1 MKDFEEGTEGS
12 AASVR
17 TVGMILAGVVLG
29 AVAVFSLGVMVGQ
42 RVTESV
48 PSFGEPPPSVPM
60 ETLVPPSARAPEKG
74 AVGESAP
81 PSSGEKLTFF
91 DTLSGE
97 KASSPPSLPK
107 TPPPKPATAPPKP
120 APAPAAKPV
129 PAPVASPAPAPAAKA
144 GATSPAETV
153 NALRG
158 NGSWYVQVAS
168 TTSRQGANDLVTRL
182 KKKGVKAVSTP
193 VTLKGK
199 QWYRVR
205 VGTFPDRN
213 SANQAQKILKQKM
226 KIDGL
231 VMGG

>member
-1 MKDFEEGTEGS
+1 MKQFEEGTEGS

-17 TVGMILAGVVLG
+17 RVGLILAGVVLG

-48 PSFGEPPPSVPM
+48 PSLGEPPPSVPM
-60 ETLVPPSARAPEKG
+60 ETLVPPAAPAPEKKAAAEG
-74 AVGESAP
+74 TAP
-81 PSSGEKLTFF
+81 PGDKLTFF

-97 KASSPPSLPK
+97 KASAPPSLPK
-107 TPPPKPATAPPKP
+107 TPPPKPAPPKSAP
-120 APAPAAKPV
+120 AAAPTPAAKSAPAPAAKP
-129 PAPVASPAPAPAAKA
+129 AAASPA
-144 GATSPAETV
+144 ERV

-158 NGSWYVQVAS
+158 SGSWYVQVAS
-168 TTSRQGANDLVTRL
+168 TTSSQGANDLVARL

-205 VGTFPDRN
+205 IGTFPDKN
-213 SANQAQKILKQKM
+213 SANQARKILKQNM

>member
-17 TVGMILAGVVLG
+17 RVGMILAGVVLG

-48 PSFGEPPPSVPM
+48 PSLGEPPPSVPM
-60 ETLVPPSARAPEKG
+60 ETLVPPAAPAPEKKAAEG
-74 AVGESAP
+74 AST
-81 PSSGEKLTFF
+81 PSGDKLTFF
-91 DTLSGE
+91 DTLSGD

-107 TPPPKPATAPPKP
+107 APPPKP
-120 APAPAAKPV
+120 APAPSKPAARATPAPKPAPVPAAKP
-129 PAPVASPAPAPAAKA
+129 A
-144 GATSPAETV
+144 ATSAVEEV
-153 NALRG
+153 NALL
-158 NGSWYVQVAS
+158 GSGPWYVQAAS
-168 TTSRQGANDLVTRL
+168 TTSRQGANDFVTRL
-182 KKKGVKAVSTP
+182 KKKGIKASFTP

-205 VGTFPDRN
+205 IGSFPDKN
-213 SANQAQKILKQKM
+213 SANQARKILKEKL

>member
-17 TVGMILAGVVLG
+17 RVGMILAGVVLG

-48 PSFGEPPPSVPM
+48 PSLGEPPPSVPM
-60 ETLVPPSARAPEKG
+60 ETLVPPASPAPEKS
-74 AVGESAP
+74 AVGKSTS
-81 PSSGEKLTFF
+81 PSSGDKLTFF

-97 KASSPPSLPK
+97 KASSPPTLPK
-107 TPPPKPATAPPKP
+107 TPPPKPASPPPKP
-120 APAPAAKPV
+120 PPATAAAPAA
-129 PAPVASPAPAPAAKA
+129 ASPA
-144 GATSPAETV
+144 ERV

-158 NGSWYVQVAS
+158 SGSWYVQVSS
-168 TTSRQGANDLVTRL
+168 TTSRQGANDFVARL

-199 QWYRVR
+199 QWHRVR
-205 VGTFPDRN
+205 IGSFPDRN

>member
-1 MKDFEEGTEGS
+1 MKDFDEGTEGS

-17 TVGMILAGVVLG
+17 RVGMILAGVVLG

-48 PSFGEPPPSVPM
+48 PSLGEPPPSVPM
-60 ETLVPPSARAPEKG
+60 ETLVPPADPAPEKR
-74 AVGESAP
+74 AVAEGTSTL
-81 PSSGEKLTFF
+81 SGDKLTFF

-107 TPPPKPATAPPKP
+107 SPPPKPVAKAKPAPKP
-120 APAPAAKPV
+120 APPPAARP
-129 PAPVASPAPAPAAKA
+129 PAASPTEKV
-144 GATSPAETV
+144 S
-153 NALRG
+153 ALLG
-158 NGSWYVQVAS
+158 GGPWYVQVAS
-168 TTSRQGANDLVTRL
+168 TTSRQGASDLVTRL
-182 KKKGVKAVSTP
+182 KKKGIKASSTP

-205 VGTFPDRN
+205 IGSFPDKN
-213 SANQAQKILKQKM
+213 SANQARKILKEQL

>member
-1 MKDFEEGTEGS
+1 MKQFEEGTEGS

-17 TVGMILAGVVLG
+17 RVGLILAGVVLG

-48 PSFGEPPPSVPM
+48 PSLGEPPPSVPM
-60 ETLVPPSARAPEKG
+60 ETLVPPTAPAPEKKVAAEG
-74 AVGESAP
+74 TAP
-81 PSSGEKLTFF
+81 SGDKLTFF

-97 KASSPPSLPK
+97 KASPPPSLPK
-107 TPPPKPATAPPKP
+107 TPPPKSAPAAAPTPAAKP
-120 APAPAAKPV
+120 APAPAAKP
-129 PAPVASPAPAPAAKA
+129 AAASPA
-144 GATSPAETV
+144 ERV
-153 NALRG
+153 NALRSS
-158 NGSWYVQVAS
+158 GSWYVQVAS
-168 TTSRQGANDLVTRL
+168 TTSSQGANDLVARL

-205 VGTFPDRN
+205 IGTFPDKN
-213 SANQAQKILKQKM
+213 SANQARKILKQNM

>member
-17 TVGMILAGVVLG
+17 RVGMILAGVVLG

-48 PSFGEPPPSVPM
+48 PSLGEPPSSVPM
-60 ETLVPPSARAPEKG
+60 ETLVPPAVPPPEKR
-74 AVGESAP
+74 ASAEGTP
-81 PSSGEKLTFF
+81 APAGDKLTFF

-107 TPPPKPATAPPKP
+107 APPPKP
-120 APAPAAKPV
+120 APAPPKPAAEATPAPKSVPPPAAKP
-129 PAPVASPAPAPAAKA
+129 AAASPAEK
-144 GATSPAETV
+144 V
-153 NALRG
+153 NALL
-158 NGSWYVQVAS
+158 GSGPWYVQVAS
-168 TTSRQGANDLVTRL
+168 TTSRQGASDFVTRL
-182 KKKGVKAVSTP
+182 KKKGIKASFTP

-205 VGTFPDRN
+205 IGSFPDKN
-213 SANQAQKILKQKM
+213 SASQARKILKEKL

>member
-1 MKDFEEGTEGS
+1 MKQFEEGTEGS

-17 TVGMILAGVVLG
+17 RVGLILAGVVLG

-48 PSFGEPPPSVPM
+48 PSLGEPPPSVPM
-60 ETLVPPSARAPEKG
+60 ETLVPPTAPAPEKKVAAEG
-74 AVGESAP
+74 TAP
-81 PSSGEKLTFF
+81 SGDKLTFF

-107 TPPPKPATAPPKP
+107 KPPPKPAPPKSAPAAAPPPAAKS
-120 APAPAAKPV
+120 APAPAAKP
-129 PAPVASPAPAPAAKA
+129 AAASPA
-144 GATSPAETV
+144 ERV

-158 NGSWYVQVAS
+158 SGSWYVQVAS
-168 TTSRQGANDLVTRL
+168 TTSSQGANDLVARL

-205 VGTFPDRN
+205 IGTFPDKN
-213 SANQAQKILKQKM
+213 SANQAWKILKQNM

>member
-1 MKDFEEGTEGS
+1 MKHFEEGTEGS

-17 TVGMILAGVVLG
+17 RVGMILAGVVLG

-60 ETLVPPSARAPEKG
+60 ETLVPPAAPAPEKK
-74 AVGESAP
+74 AAGEGTSP
-81 PSSGEKLTFF
+81 PSGDKLTFF

-107 TPPPKPATAPPKP
+107 TPPPKPLPSPPKP
-120 APAPAAKPV
+120 VSEAAPAPE
-129 PAPVASPAPAPAAKA
+129 PAPKPPPATAAAPAAA
-144 GATSPAETV
+144 SAAEGV

-158 NGSWYVQVAS
+158 SGSWYVQVAS
-168 TTSRQGANDLVTRL
+168 TTSRQGANDFVARL

-199 QWYRVR
+199 QWYRIR
-205 VGTFPDRN
+205 IGSFPDRN